1 MSAPSYSFEAPT
13 ATKPKLGIS
22 ACLMGAEVRYNGGHK
37 LSHLCCDSLSQ
48 YFDFIPACPEVAI
61 GMGIPR
67 EAIRLVGDPEKPQ
80 AVGSVNGDMNVTQ
93 ALADYGEHMA
103 TQMSD
108 ICGYIF
114 MQKSPSCGLE
124 RVKVYRDNGVPFD
137 GGGRGIYAQAF
148 CDRHPNLPVEEDGRL
163 NDPVLRENFIT
174 RVYAY
179 AAWQVLLQDG
189 ITRRTLTEFHSRYK
203 YQLMANDPVQ
213 YRLLGNLLGNMGKTD
228 PTEICAHYFSE
239 LMNALKKPAT
249 RRTHT
254 NVLQH
259 LCGYLRKTIG
269 AEDKQEIQAVID
281 KYHQGIVPLVV
292 PLTLLKHHF
301 RQHPDPYV
309 ALQVYLQPHPENL
322 SLRNAI

>member
-1 MSAPSYSFEAPT
+1 MLESAVH
-13 ATKPKLGIS
+13 KPKLGIS
-22 ACLMGAEVRYNGGHK
+22 ACLMGAEVRFNGGHK
-37 LSHLCCDSLSQ
+37 ESHLCTRALTE
-48 YFDFIPACPEVAI
+48 YFEFVTACPEVAI
-61 GMGIPR
+61 GLGIPR
-67 EAIRLVGDPEKPQ
+67 EPIRLVGDAQNPQ
-80 AVGSVNGDMNVTQ
+80 AVGTVNRELNVTE
-93 ALADYGEHMA
+93 ALADYGVQMA
-103 TQMSD
+103 EELGD

-124 RVKVYRDNGVPFD
+124 RVKVYTEKGAPVD

-148 CDRHPNLPVEEDGRL
+148 CERHPNLPVEEDGRL

-174 RVYAY
+174 RVFAY
-179 AAWQVLLQDG
+179 AAWQELLKAG
-189 ITRRTLTEFHSRYK
+189 ITRRALTEFHSRYK

-213 YRLLGNLLGNMGKTD
+213 YKALGNLLGSMGRSD
-228 PTEICAHYFSE
+228 PNDIAPQYFSD
-239 LMNALKKPAT
+239 LMAALKKPAS

-259 LCGYLRKTIG
+259 LTGYLKQTIS
-269 AEDKQEIQAVID
+269 AADKQEIQQLIAQ
-281 KYHQGIVPLVV
+281 YHQGIVPLIV

-309 ALQVYLQPHPENL
+309 ALQVYMQPHPENL